1 MAGTNDWHC
10 LKFQRAAPISV
21 DESALTE
28 REHPEPDGE
37 QCPNGNHDHKQLS
50 NHQIANVW
58 VHVQKGMTSDQLLRL
73 YRQRLPEYSASGTS
87 PAKNPFRS
95 SGLSQTSA
103 ALSFGTSQ
111 PTN

>member
-1 MAGTNDWHC
+1 MAGTDDWHC

-58 VHVQKGMTSDQLLRL
+58 VHVQKGMTSDQRLRL
-73 YRQRLPEYSASGTS
+73 YRQRLPEFSASGTS
-87 PAKNPFRS
+87 PAKNPFGS
-95 SGLSQTSA
+95 SGLSLTSA
-103 ALSFGTSQ
+103 APSFGTS
-111 PTN
+111 